1 MDWKFLP
8 HVCLNCPVLSPLPD
22 DEQRPALEQIAL
34 VEEILQRLDA
44 LDASVDALWVIEAES
59 RLA

>member
-1 MDWKFLP
+1 
-8 HVCLNCPVLSPLPD
+8 
-22 DEQRPALEQIAL
+22 LEQIAL
-34 VEEILQRLDA
+34 VNEIPHWLDA